1 MKTFN
6 WTGKA
11 TIGATTTSK
20 KLTQAEFV
28 MVQQALAIEVELF
41 DALLDAYNK
50 YKRDL
55 KKKKKLVR
63 LKEWKLPTGLVASL
77 SADEHEMMKNMQKMS
92 RRCQVRSV
100 ADIVQY
106 QNWYCTVP
114 LLVSS
119 NTRLGVVRYRT
130 YQN

>member
-41 DALLDAYNK
+41 DDLLDAYNK

-55 KKKKKLVR
+55 KQKKKLVR

-77 SADEHEMMKNMQKMS
+77 SADEHVMMKNMQKMS

-106 QNWYCTVP
+106 QNWYFTVP
-114 LLVSS
+114 LLVLYG
-119 NTRLGVVRYRT
+119 TGPGILI
-130 YQN
+130 YQK